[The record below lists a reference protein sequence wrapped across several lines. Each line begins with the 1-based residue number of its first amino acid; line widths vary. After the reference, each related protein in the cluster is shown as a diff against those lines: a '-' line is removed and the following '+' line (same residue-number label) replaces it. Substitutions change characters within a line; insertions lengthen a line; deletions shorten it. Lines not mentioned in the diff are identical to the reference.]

1 MDDDKIRN
9 ELVAFSAEP
18 RKKSRSGL
26 FIYGI
31 LLGLTIGIV
40 WSFVFA
46 GVARS
51 LPFGVPLGGAKTSTD
66 AKVQRILQIL
76 DAQYVDSFDKEQAI
90 ESMYAGLVYGLGD
103 PYTSYMDQKTLT
115 TFMEQTEGTYAGIG
129 VVVSIAEDNRI
140 TVVTPFE
147 GYPGAKAGI
156 LPGDKIIRVND
167 SEVSGDV
174 YEEAIAMLKGMPGTS
189 VNVTIFRESENRTIE
204 LTILRE
210 QIDIPTVSHRMLDD
224 QVGYIRIT
232 NFDRVTY
239 NQFLTAYEDL
249 NSQHM
254 RGLIIDLRNNP
265 GGLLNIV
272 TDMTNLLVPEGY
284 IVYTEDKN
292 GKREYTY
299 SDDTYIEIPLVLIV
313 NSNSASASEVMA
325 GAVKDM
331 GMGELVGTQTFGKG
345 LVQNLFDL
353 RDGTALKITIAK
365 YYTPSGVCINGE
377 GITPHHI
384 VDMPNELTTRLSS
397 LSLEED
403 PQLQKAIEVVLGKI
417 RN

>member
-1 MDDDKIRN
+1 MDDDKTRN
-9 ELVAFSAEP
+9 ELTAAVAEP
-18 RKKSRSGL
+18 RKKSRGRL
-26 FIYGI
+26 FINGM
-31 LLGLTIGIV
+31 LLGIVIGIM
-40 WSFVFA
+40 WGFIFFGMSRGFPFGNA
-46 GVARS
+46 GV
-51 LPFGVPLGGAKTSTD
+51 STD
-66 AKVQRILQIL
+66 AKAQRILQIL
-76 DAQYVDSFDKEQAI
+76 DAQYVDSFDRDYAI
-90 ESMYAGLVYGLGD
+90 ESMYAGLVYGVGD
-103 PYTSYMDQKTLT
+103 PYTSYLDRKTLT
-115 TFMEQTEGTYAGIG
+115 SFMEQTEGTYAGIG
-129 VVVSIAEDNRI
+129 IVVSIADDNRI

-167 SEVSGDV
+167 SDVSGDV

-189 VNVTIFRESENRTIE
+189 VNVTIYRESENRTFE
-204 LTILRE
+204 LTVMRE
-210 QIDIPTVSHRMLDD
+210 QIDIPTVSHKMLDNR
-224 QVGYIRIT
+224 VGYIRIT

-249 NSQHM
+249 KKQNM

-284 IVYTEDKN
+284 IVYTEDKS

-313 NSNSASASEVMA
+313 NGNSASASEVMA

-331 GMGELVGTQTFGKG
+331 GVGELVGTQTFGKG

-377 GITPHHI
+377 GITPDHI
-384 VDMPNELTTRLSS
+384 IDMPNELTTKISS

-403 PQLQKAIEVVLGKI
+403 PQLQKALEVVLGKI
-417 RN
+417 E